1 VTGYYLIATG
11 DPLFELHRVIRTLK
25 DYNLRNPVSLWYY
38 TRVLFGLE
46 PYGLVWYGFTPL
58 VAIAG
63 TALAW
68 RSHPRAVRLLLCWLV
83 PILLI
88 FEFGNRSPLP
98 LHKNANYLSVIA
110 IPLVLLA
117 AFAIHA
123 ALLSPSMGRRR
134 LGAIMLIALALT
146 GPYGAWRLRAAIQN
160 DAALY
165 LTINGVIRQY
175 PDLPVYLP
183 QTRWPLFLSYFVR
196 FDPHEVAR
204 WRDEDAITNSEEI
217 EDALVVVHDRYL
229 QADIEGKPRSRGEV
243 HAFLWNPPAT
253 WRIVASQPGIPQYNS
268 VRIYRVP

>member
-1 VTGYYLIATG
+1 
-11 DPLFELHRVIRTLK
+11 
-25 DYNLRNPVSLWYY
+25 
-38 TRVLFGLE
+38 
-46 PYGLVWYGFTPL
+46 
-58 VAIAG
+58 
-63 TALAW
+63 
-68 RSHPRAVRLLLCWLV
+68 V

-110 IPLVLLA
+110 IPLILLA